1 MNFEEIRKEGRLL
14 FESVRGSHLFGLNTE
29 TSDVDTFGVFIGPEE
44 WFLGNGKDKE
54 LYVKSE
60 KSDDY
65 WDELDKY
72 FFELGKSNPEA
83 LVSLFTPEKFILHY
97 DPVLDPLFKIRDS
110 LITKKCFKSFARLKF
125 LKLHKNF

>member
-1 MNFEEIRKEGRLL
+1 MARIMNFEEIRKEGRLL

-29 TSDVDTFGVFIGPEE
+29 TSDIDTFGVFIGPEE

-83 LVSLFTPEKFILHY
+83 LVSLFIVHSREIYLTL
-97 DPVLDPLFKIRDS
+97 
-110 LITKKCFKSFARLKF
+110 
-125 LKLHKNF
+125 